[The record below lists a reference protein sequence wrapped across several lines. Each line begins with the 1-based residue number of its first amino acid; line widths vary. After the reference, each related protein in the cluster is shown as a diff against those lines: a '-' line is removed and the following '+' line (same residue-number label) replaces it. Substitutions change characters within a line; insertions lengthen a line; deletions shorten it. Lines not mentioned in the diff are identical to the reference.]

1 MTKKNNE
8 GWELTDFAFLVGPLL
23 LGIGVTR
30 LVTPSVF
37 TQCGNRPSIQ
47 PPGWAFGVAW
57 TILYSL
63 AGLALALVWRKDR
76 NIKTPQM
83 IALLCAL
90 GYMIAWWVVFSNI
103 CFPMIAFG
111 ALLVAVAG
119 VTGATFVL
127 WKTDNVISSLLLFPL
142 IAWLIF
148 ASVLQ
153 YLTK

>member
-1 MTKKNNE
+1 MTKKIN
-8 GWELTDFAFLVGPLL
+8 GSWEWTDFAFLAAPLL

-37 TQCGNRPSIQ
+37 EQCGNRPSIQ

-63 AGLALALVWRKDR
+63 AGLALALAWRKDR
-76 NIKTPQM
+76 NIGAPHM
-83 IALLCAL
+83 IALICAL

-103 CFPMIAFG
+103 CYPMIAFW
-111 ALLVAVAG
+111 ALLIAVAG
-119 VTGATFVL
+119 VAGATFLL
-127 WKTDNVISSLLLFPL
+127 WKSDNVISSLLLFPL

-153 YLTK
+153 YKSK